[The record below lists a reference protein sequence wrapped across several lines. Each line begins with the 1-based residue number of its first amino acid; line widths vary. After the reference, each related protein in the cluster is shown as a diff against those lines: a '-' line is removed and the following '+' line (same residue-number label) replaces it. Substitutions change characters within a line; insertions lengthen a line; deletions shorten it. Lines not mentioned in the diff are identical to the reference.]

1 MFAVLFEIHPKSDQ
15 FNVYLDYAKMLA
27 PELKR
32 LDGFIDVIRY
42 RSLTREGWLLSLSR
56 WRDEDAI
63 ARWRKA
69 PMHRDAQAKGRSEVF
84 IDYRIRVG
92 QLTRDSQLLGANTLD
107 HRLELAETG
116 SASAVT
122 LVDSKQP
129 AELVLHSSPQDI
141 AKWLGIDLN
150 SDGLVTWDVFE
161 AVLTPGD
168 IILLISWHDEVAA
181 GSFEG
186 RFSFQNSRRLR
197 RVSVVRDY
205 GRFDRREAPPQ
216 PADVECAA
224 EVGQSGVAAGK
235 ADHAVVCD
243 PGIKSRR

>member
-1 MFAVLFEIHPKSDQ
+1 MFTVLFEINPKSDQ
-15 FNVYLDYAKMLA
+15 FNVYLDYAKMLV

-92 QLTRDSQLLGANTLD
+92 QLTRDSQLPGGNTLH
-107 HRLELAETG
+107 HRLDLAETG
-116 SASAVT
+116 NASTVT
-122 LVDSKQP
+122 LVDSKQS
-129 AELVLHSSPQDI
+129 AEWVQHTGPQDV
-141 AKWLGIDLN
+141 AKWLGADVN
-150 SDGLVTWDVFE
+150 SDGVVAWDVFE

-168 IILLISWHDEVAA
+168 IILLISWHDEGAA
-181 GSFEG
+181 DYFEG
-186 RFSFQNSRRLR
+186 RFSFQNGRRLR

-205 GRFDRREAPPQ
+205 GRFDRREAPQ
-216 PADVECAA
+216 QLADVERTAKI
-224 EVGQSGVAAGK
+224 GQSGVAADK
-235 ADHAVVCD
+235 VDRAVVCN
-243 PGIKSRR
+243 PGIKSNC